1 MVSRANAGDHF
12 AITELQRLRND
23 DARAAFL
30 DRHLELRRDDFL
42 DELVEAVVHRVR
54 VDSEAALALARASR
68 QLAEAMADERALA
81 KSYRALGT
89 ALYGVGD
96 YRGAIDYYDRA
107 TELFD
112 RQSDPLETG
121 RTLSTSLQAR
131 ILLGEYDSAFAA
143 AGRARGLFVELGDR
157 MREARLDINV
167 GNIFHRQDRFH
178 EALELYERSYR
189 ALVALEDP
197 SAAEGVAAA
206 LSNLSGCLIMLND
219 FPRALTIYREARKAC
234 EAQGMPRLV
243 ARADYNIAYMY
254 YLRGEFSRSI
264 EMLNTARQLF
274 RRSGDEYHG
283 ALCDMDQAEIYIDV
297 NLYAEAAALASRA
310 RKRFSKVGTTYEQAK
325 SMALE
330 AIVLSNQ
337 GKTMRS
343 LELFARARESF
354 VAEGNRV
361 WPWTIDL
368 YRALVYSDEGR
379 SFEARRLAKGVLSV
393 FEDAGLGAKAIV
405 CRLLLARIAMRI
417 GDVGAAEHDATLA
430 LERAT
435 AIDSPLYIF
444 QAQFLMGQIQ
454 EAAGRSAVAF
464 ASYERAA
471 STLESLRSSLQR
483 EEMKIAFLRN
493 RLGVYESL
501 VELSLRSDSSP
512 ATQER
517 ALHYIERSKARAL
530 IDLILG
536 SIRGRPQSSGESE
549 LARRVQLLREEL
561 NWYYRR
567 IEHEQLSREGF
578 NPERLDALSRTA
590 KARESELLDALR
602 ELPEGDPH
610 FAALRDSSPVSL
622 ARIQAALGRERS
634 LVEYYVARGRIYA
647 CVVSE
652 AGLSIQPL
660 AVEEEV
666 KSLVQR
672 LQFQISKFELPNDYV
687 DTFEASIHETTL
699 DHLRELYEN
708 LIAPLKPLIQGRDL
722 VIVPHT
728 FLHYLPFH
736 ALYDGSRYVIDDF
749 AVSYAPSASVFV
761 HCQELPP
768 SEGSRSL
775 VMGVS
780 ESTVPYIR
788 DEVSAVAQCLGDV
801 ELVLDADASL
811 EVLRSRAP
819 QCRVI
824 HIATHGYHRKDNPM
838 FSAIRLGDS
847 YLSLYDLYELSLPV
861 DLITVSACATGL
873 SVVVEG
879 DEILGLVR
887 GLLHAGARALVAT
900 LWNVHDGATST
911 LMQSFYSH
919 MREGR
924 DPAAA
929 LRYAM
934 LEQREKTP
942 QPYYWA
948 PYLLVGKVGPR

>member
-1 MVSRANAGDHF
+1 MVSPANDHF
-12 AITELQRLRND
+12 AITELERLRND
-23 DARAAFL
+23 DARKVFL
-30 DRHLELRRDDFL
+30 DKHVELRRDEFL
-42 DELVEAVVHRVR
+42 DELVEAVVQRVR
-54 VDSEAALALARASR
+54 VDSETALALARASR
-68 QLAEAMADERALA
+68 QLAEEMDDERALG

-96 YRGAIDYYDRA
+96 YRGAVESYNRA
-107 TELFD
+107 SELFD
-112 RQSDPLETG
+112 RVGDDLQTG

-131 ILLGEYDSAFAA
+131 ILLGEYDSALETAN
-143 AGRARGLFVELGDR
+143 RARALFVGLGER

-189 ALVALEDP
+189 TLVALDDS
-197 SAAEGVAAA
+197 SAGKTEGVAAA

-219 FPRALTIYREARKAC
+219 FPRALTLYREARQVC

-254 YLRGEFSRSI
+254 YLRGEYSRSI

-297 NLYAEAAALASRA
+297 NLYSEASRLASRA
-310 RKRFSKVGTTYEQAK
+310 RKRFGNIGTGYEQAK

-330 AIVLSNQ
+330 AIALGNQ

-343 LELFARARESF
+343 LELFAQARESF
-354 VAEGNRV
+354 VAETNQV

-379 SFEARRLAKGVLSV
+379 LFEARRLAKGVLSV
-393 FEDAGLGAKAIV
+393 FDDAGLGAKAIV

-417 GDVGAAEHDATLA
+417 GELDAAERDAGHA
-430 LERAT
+430 LERAI
-435 AIDSPLYIF
+435 AIDSPLYVF
-444 QAQFLMGQIQ
+444 QAHFLMGEIE
-454 EAAGRSAVAF
+454 EAAGRHAEAF
-464 ASYERAA
+464 ASYESSAN
-471 STLESLRSSLQR
+471 TLESLRSSLQR
-483 EEMKIAFLRN
+483 EELKIAFLRN

-501 VELSLRSDSSP
+501 VDLSLRNDSSD
-512 ATQER
+512 ATQQR

-536 SIRGRPQSSGESE
+536 SIRGRPESSGESE
-549 LARRVQLLREEL
+549 LSRRVQLLREEL

-578 NPERLDALSRTA
+578 NPERVDALTRTA
-590 KARESELLDALR
+590 KARETELLDALR
-602 ELPEGDPH
+602 ELPEGDGH
-610 FAALRDSSPVSL
+610 FAALRDSTPLPL

-634 LVEYYVARGRIYA
+634 LIEYYVARGRVYA

-652 AGLSIQPL
+652 EGLSIQPL
-660 AVEEEV
+660 AVAARV

-672 LQFQISKFELPNDYV
+672 LQFQISKFQLPPDYV
-687 DTFEASIHETTL
+687 DTFEATIHEATL
-699 DHLRELYEN
+699 VHLAELYES
-708 LIAPLKPLIQGRDL
+708 LIAPLIPLIQGRDL

-728 FLHYLPFH
+728 FMHYLPFH

-749 AVSYAPSASVFV
+749 AVSYAPSASMYV
-761 HCQELPP
+761 HCQEMPP

-780 ESTVPYIR
+780 DRTVPHIR
-788 DEVSAVAQCLGDV
+788 EEVNSVAELLPNA
-801 ELVLDADASL
+801 ELVLDADATL
-811 EVLRSRAP
+811 DVLRARAADS
-819 QCRVI
+819 RVI
-824 HIATHGYHRKDNPM
+824 HIATHGYYRKDNPM

-873 SVVVEG
+873 SVVVDG
-879 DEILGLVR
+879 DEMLGLVR
-887 GLLHAGARALVAT
+887 GLLYARARSLVAT
-900 LWNVHDGATST
+900 LWNVQDRATST
-911 LMQSFYSH
+911 LMRSFYSH
-919 MREGR
+919 LR
-924 DPAAA
+924 DSPDTAAA
-929 LRYAM
+929 LRRAM
-934 LEQREKTP
+934 LAQREKTP

-948 PYLLVGKVGPR
+948 PYLLVGKVGFA